1 MPSSVA
7 VVNGGLDLLAG
18 LVDSSQSALRNGSL
32 SREKVNLKQLAQE
45 LGLSQTTVSR
55 ALNGFPEVSERTRER
70 VVAAADRLNYRPSAS
85 AASLATGKART
96 IGHVVPLAEH
106 MMINPH
112 FSDFLAGAG
121 EVYARS
127 GYEMLI
133 RVVSQD
139 DELSIYRDLA
149 RTGRVDGFVVHGPMN
164 EDPRIPL
171 LASLGVPFVVHGRC
185 HHSSTEFS
193 WMDVNNREAFRRAT
207 DFLLDLGHQRM
218 ALVNGLETMNF
229 ASRRR
234 VGFEEAHRARG
245 LEADPSLIFSRD
257 MVEPYGY
264 DVGRQIFAKPN
275 RPTAVLLSS
284 VLPAIGLVRAMGELG
299 LKAGED
305 VSIIVFDDQLSF
317 LQQSGDG
324 MRGVP
329 FFTAMRSSI
338 RAAGRRVAE
347 MLMDQINAPG
357 GEPAAELWEA
367 EFVVGRSTGPAP
379 N

>member
-1 MPSSVA
+1 M
-7 VVNGGLDLLAG
+7 
-18 LVDSSQSALRNGSL
+18 
-32 SREKVNLKQLAQE
+32 SRETVNLKQLAAA

-70 VVAAADRLNYRPSAS
+70 VVAAADKLNYRPSAS

-133 RVVSQD
+133 RVVSAE
-139 DELSIYRDLA
+139 DELGVYRDLA
-149 RTGRVDGFVVHGPMN
+149 RTGRVDGFVVHGPLSD
-164 EDPRIPL
+164 DPRIPL
-171 LASLGVPFVVHGRC
+171 LSSLNVPFVVHGRC
-185 HHSSTEFS
+185 SHADSNFS
-193 WMDVNNREAFRRAT
+193 FMDVNNKEAFRRAT
-207 DFLLDLGHQRM
+207 DFLLDLGHRRM
-218 ALVNGLETMNF
+218 ALINGLETMNF

-234 VGFEEAHRARG
+234 QGFEEAFESRG
-245 LEADPSLIFSRD
+245 LEADAELIFGRD

-264 DVGRQIFAKPN
+264 EVGRTVLGAPN
-275 RPTAVLLSS
+275 RPTAILLSS
-284 VLPAIGLVRAMGELG
+284 MLPAIGLVRAMGELG

-317 LQQSGDG
+317 LQSSDT

-329 FFTAMRSSI
+329 FFTVMRSSI
-338 RAAGRRVAE
+338 RAAGQRVAE
-347 MLMDQINAPG
+347 MLMEQINTPDA
-357 GEPAAELWEA
+357 EPIHELWEA
-367 EFVVGRSTGPAP
+367 EFVLGRSTGPVP
-379 N
+379 PRTH